1 MFDIGNSLEQGFNV
15 FFAFLPKL
23 IAFLVILLIGYIV
36 ARVIRGIL
44 TKVLQRVGLDRAL
57 HNGQAGQYV
66 EKVVSSPSALIGRV
80 AFWLVFLGALSIAV
94 SALGIPALTA
104 FLAAIYAYV
113 PNVIAALL
121 IFLVAGAI
129 AAAIGGLVAK
139 TMGDTPTGKIV
150 GTIVPIL
157 VMGIATFM
165 ILNRLKIAPAIVQI
179 TYIALLG
186 SVSLALALAFG
197 LGGRDAAAKLL
208 SDAQQKGAE
217 QKNQV
222 KADLQKGKQQ
232 AQSDAQTA
240 KAKAEAKTDGGTPS
254 AASRAAGSQES
265 TYR

>member
-1 MFDIGNSLEQGFNV
+1 MFNIGNSLEQGFNV

-36 ARVIRGIL
+36 ARVIKGIL

-57 HNGQAGQYV
+57 HKGQAGQYV

-150 GTIVPIL
+150 GTVVPVL
-157 VMGIATFM
+157 VMGVAVFM
-165 ILNRLKIAPAIVQI
+165 ILTQLKIAPEIVQI
-179 TYIALLG
+179 LFTALVGAVALG
-186 SVSLALALAFG
+186 MALAFG
-197 LGGRDAAAKLL
+197 LGGRNVAERLLEDAY
-208 SDAQQKGAE
+208 SKGQE
-217 QKNQV
+217 QTDQV
-222 KADLQKGKQQ
+222 KQDMQTGKERGQRQAQDAKQQ
-232 AQSDAQTA
+232 AQERADSQ
-240 KAKAEAKTDGGTPS
+240 G
-254 AASRAAGSQES
+254 SRAGAQPGAE
-265 TYR
+265 RI

>member
-1 MFDIGNSLEQGFNV
+1 LFDIGNSLEQGFNV

-57 HNGQAGQYV
+57 HKGQAGQYV

-150 GTIVPIL
+150 GTVVPVL
-157 VMGIATFM
+157 VMGVAVFM
-165 ILNRLKIAPAIVQI
+165 ILTQLKIAPEIVQI
-179 TYIALLG
+179 LFTALVGAVALG
-186 SVSLALALAFG
+186 MALAFG
-197 LGGRDAAAKLL
+197 LGGRTVAERLLEDAY
-208 SDAQQKGAE
+208 SKGQE
-217 QKNQV
+217 QTDQV
-222 KADLQKGKQQ
+222 KQDMQTGKERGQRQAQDAKQQ
-232 AQSDAQTA
+232 AQERADSQ
-240 KAKAEAKTDGGTPS
+240 G
-254 AASRAAGSQES
+254 SRAAQPGAE
-265 TYR
+265 RI

>member
-1 MFDIGNSLEQGFNV
+1 LFDIGNSLEQGFNV

-44 TKVLQRVGLDRAL
+44 TTVLQRVGLDRAL
-57 HNGQAGQYV
+57 HKGQAGQYV

-80 AFWLVFLGALSIAV
+80 AFWLVFLGVLSIAV

-150 GTIVPIL
+150 GTVVPVL
-157 VMGIATFM
+157 VMGVAVFM
-165 ILNRLKIAPAIVQI
+165 ILTQLKIAPEIVQI
-179 TYIALLG
+179 LFTALVGAVALG
-186 SVSLALALAFG
+186 MALAFG
-197 LGGRDAAAKLL
+197 LGGRNVAERLLEDAY
-208 SDAQQKGAE
+208 SKGQE
-217 QKNQV
+217 QTDQV
-222 KADLQKGKQQ
+222 KQDMQTGKERGQRQAQDAKQQ
-232 AQSDAQTA
+232 AQERADSQ
-240 KAKAEAKTDGGTPS
+240 G
-254 AASRAAGSQES
+254 SRAGAQPGAE
-265 TYR
+265 RI

>member
-57 HNGQAGQYV
+57 HKGQAGQYV

-150 GTIVPIL
+150 GTVVPVL
-157 VMGIATFM
+157 VMGVAVFM
-165 ILNRLKIAPAIVQI
+165 ILTQLKIAPEIVQI
-179 TYIALLG
+179 LFTALVGAVALG
-186 SVSLALALAFG
+186 MALAFG
-197 LGGRDAAAKLL
+197 LGGRNVAERLLEDAY
-208 SDAQQKGAE
+208 SKGQE
-217 QKNQV
+217 QTDQV
-222 KADLQKGKQQ
+222 KQDMQTGKERGQRQAQDAKQQ
-232 AQSDAQTA
+232 AQERADSQ
-240 KAKAEAKTDGGTPS
+240 G
-254 AASRAAGSQES
+254 SRAAQPGAE
-265 TYR
+265 RI

>member
-1 MFDIGNSLEQGFNV
+1 LFDIGNSLEQGFNV

-57 HNGQAGQYV
+57 HKGQAGQYV

-150 GTIVPIL
+150 GTVVPVL
-157 VMGIATFM
+157 VMGVAVFM
-165 ILNRLKIAPAIVQI
+165 ILTQLKIAPEIVQI
-179 TYIALLG
+179 LFTALVGAVALG
-186 SVSLALALAFG
+186 MALAFG
-197 LGGRDAAAKLL
+197 LGGRNVAERLLEDAY
-208 SDAQQKGAE
+208 SKGQE
-217 QKNQV
+217 QTDQV
-222 KADLQKGKQQ
+222 KQDMQTGKERGQRQAQDAKQQ
-232 AQSDAQTA
+232 AQERADSQ
-240 KAKAEAKTDGGTPS
+240 G
-254 AASRAAGSQES
+254 SRAAQPGAE
-265 TYR
+265 RI

>member
-1 MFDIGNSLEQGFNV
+1 LFDIGNSLEQGFNV

-57 HNGQAGQYV
+57 HKGQAGQYV

-139 TMGDTPTGKIV
+139 TMGDTPTSKIV
-150 GTIVPIL
+150 GTVVPVL
-157 VMGIATFM
+157 VMGVAVFM
-165 ILNRLKIAPAIVQI
+165 ILTQLKIAPEIVQI
-179 TYIALLG
+179 LFTALVGAVALG
-186 SVSLALALAFG
+186 MALAFG
-197 LGGRDAAAKLL
+197 LGGRNVAERLIEDAY
-208 SDAQQKGAE
+208 SKGQE
-217 QKNQV
+217 QTDQV
-222 KADLQKGKQQ
+222 KQDMQTGKERGQRQAQDAKQQ
-232 AQSDAQTA
+232 AQERADSQ
-240 KAKAEAKTDGGTPS
+240 G
-254 AASRAAGSQES
+254 SRAAQPGAE
-265 TYR
+265 RI